1 MGRQTIMTRT
11 RNDKQRQAI
20 LAAAYKLLTKAEPK
34 DITLMQIANKSSI
47 SKSLLEYYYPRKNQI
62 WQAVAQKIARLV
74 LDKVYHLAA
83 PDQLEKVYTYSYL
96 LMQLGQQ
103 DDDFYRILLHY
114 YSNYK
119 HYLKPLLLEFD
130 QKKQFLCN
138 DQISP
143 AFIFMLTGTANV
155 YFDPCNKMSAQ
166 QLAKFSTQAYAT
178 MTEQSRK
185 QNWPPIKQKEIND
198 LQNQLHQTFL
208 RKKN

>member
-1 MGRQTIMTRT
+1 MTRT

-20 LAAAYKLLTKAEPK
+20 LAAAYKLLTKDEPK

-114 YSNYK
+114 YGNYQY
-119 HYLKPLLLEFD
+119 YLKPLLLEFD
-130 QKKQFLCN
+130 QKQQFLCN

-185 QNWPPIKQKEIND
+185 QNWPPIKQKEIKD

>member
-1 MGRQTIMTRT
+1 MTRT

-114 YSNYK
+114 YSNYRY
-119 HYLKPLLLEFD
+119 YLKPLLLEFD